1 MSYCLT
7 LFFANYFE
15 SNKKNK
21 NKIKKTNNTLCNF
34 FTFLIDDDTKP
45 VEMVD
50 KELDLY
56 SEVNDANVADY
67 VLNIANDYP
76 VQYETSTFQKVPNGI

>member
-1 MSYCLT
+1 LKRLYDIPDFIEDT
-7 LFFANYFE
+7 IILFN
-15 SNKKNK
+15 
-21 NKIKKTNNTLCNF
+21 L
-34 FTFLIDDDTKP
+34 LI
-45 VEMVD
+45 
-50 KELDLY
+50 ELDLY